1 MNTLKKLEH
10 FSNISFDY
18 IRSGL
23 QYFEAENPLFVLD
36 SVAYVFNISIPL
48 NSIAPVTVIFDTS
61 REHPTCYRV
70 THEIYLKVRPQSW
83 SQIAYQFAHELCHYV
98 IPNDVTT
105 TLAWLEES
113 ICELSSYYFLP
124 KISKYWKRL
133 GVQLL
138 TDKNELYY
146 PCFTTYV
153 EDDCKKAIEFDLSK
167 FSDNTSP
174 DLLELSNNCTLR
186 KKNAHIANNLLPIF
200 KKNPKTWHAIP
211 FLCLIRPNQDI
222 SSSLKEW
229 IVLSP
234 PESRNGLVEVARVF
248 GVSESL
254 L

>member
-1 MNTLKKLEH
+1 MDIATKVNIGLCILSFILAVISVVTVVIILRQNSKMLE
-10 FSNISFDY
+10 SSTRPYVSI
-18 IRSGL
+18 
-23 QYFEAENPLFVLD
+23 YFQPLFDTNYLVLKN
-36 SVAYVFNISIPL
+36 FG
-48 NSIAPVTVIFDTS
+48 NSTA
-61 REHPTCYRV
+61 
-70 THEIYLKVRPQSW
+70 K
-83 SQIAYQFAHELCHYV
+83 
-98 IPNDVTT
+98 
-105 TLAWLEES
+105 
-113 ICELSSYYFLP
+113 
-124 KISKYWKRL
+124 
-133 GVQLL
+133 
-138 TDKNELYY
+138 
-146 PCFTTYV
+146 V